1 MQTLKA
7 ASRACNSAQGLLFP
21 GREQPLPCP
30 ILRPILHD
38 TMRFTIHFT
47 MHPKT
52 PNKLPHKLDLP

>member
-30 ILRPILHD
+30 ILHPIL
-38 TMRFTIHFT
+38 RFTIHFT